1 MLAAEYIG
9 DQQFRTTE
17 RSATPPGPGQV
28 QIKVAYVGICGT
40 DLHIKHGAMDS
51 RVQIPAVIGHEMSGT
66 VTATGPDV
74 QAFRPDD
81 HVTVMP
87 LEWCGHCPACATG
100 HQHVCQNLVFVGIDS
115 PGAMQ
120 QFWNVNEQILV
131 SLPPDLPLVEA
142 TLSEP
147 LAVAVHDVARADV
160 QTGEKVL
167 VVGGGPIGLL
177 IALVATAEGADV
189 LISEPNEYRRHVA
202 ERMDLRAIDPTVV
215 ELDAQISD
223 WTDSAGVDVAFE
235 VSGAPQGLTS
245 ATHAIRVRGRLVIVA
260 IHSHPVPVDLFRV
273 FWRELKILGAR
284 VYTRRDFERA
294 VKLLASG
301 QIPAT
306 QLISTVEPLAQVTT
320 AFEALES
327 GDGVVKVLLDCQG

>member
-1 MLAAEYIG
+1 
-9 DQQFRTTE
+9 
-17 RSATPPGPGQV
+17 
-28 QIKVAYVGICGT
+28 
-40 DLHIKHGAMDS
+40 
-51 RVQIPAVIGHEMSGT
+51 MSGT

-74 QAFRPDD
+74 QRSGPMTRDRYATR
-81 HVTVMP
+81 
-87 LEWCGHCPACATG
+87 WCGDCPACTAG
-100 HQHVCQNLVFVGIDS
+100 HQHVCQNLVFVGIDAQ
-115 PGAMQ
+115 GAMQ
-120 QFWNVNEQILV
+120 QSWTVTCG
-131 SLPPDLPLVEA
+131 SSRSAATDLPLRDGA
-142 TLSEP
+142 PAEP
-147 LAVAVHDVARADV
+147 VAVAVHDVRR
-160 QTGEKVL
+160 GEVKNGERVL

-177 IALVATAEGADV
+177 IAWVARAEGADV

-202 ERMDLRAIDPTVV
+202 EQMDLRAIDPTVV